1 MQPGK
6 KTLNEL
12 TIGELKGELTKRG
25 LGTMGTKSELYLALE
40 QHIQETEGENPQNYV
55 FPKTQQNPPQ
65 PPTTWVS
72 EIRAPGGDKKE
83 DRKIETEQQKTQDKR
98 RRTDSRS
105 NGKPDRA
112 N

>member
-55 FPKTQQNPPQ
+55 FPKRNKTLHNHQQPGCLKYVHPEA
-65 PPTTWVS
+65 TKGGS
-72 EIRAPGGDKKE
+72 E
-83 DRKIETEQQKTQDKR
+83 IETEQQK
-98 RRTDSRS
+98 
-105 NGKPDRA
+105 P
-112 N
+112 